1 MSLRG
6 AAAAERGFF
15 MNYRIDPAG
24 AVWRDGMFFV
34 PAALAEKYIR
44 LASEYQIKA
53 LLIILGRNG
62 AASAAE
68 LAKKLG
74 ITEADAENIM
84 EFWAAEGVVL
94 ELDDDEKPQQRAA
107 RFAPEKPAQP
117 AADKADTKEPS
128 GQPAESRGV
137 KPARLSVKAP
147 SLSPREIVEISA
159 QKPHIE
165 QLLNEAQRVYGRTIS
180 HSEQEMIVN
189 LSEFY
194 GMPSEVLLLLLA
206 YCDRLRKQGKS
217 VSAGYFYKTAQ
228 SWAEEGID
236 TYSLADRRIFEL
248 EQADIFWKELKQA
261 GGFTRVSPTE
271 KQTAMICAWRR
282 EHSDEMILRA
292 AEIMSENIEKPDF
305 RYMDKILSNW
315 KNAGV
320 TTPQEAKRE
329 SESFEKKKNQKK
341 APAGSIS
348 RKPTYD
354 LEKIKDRAKNNTDIK
369 Y

>member
-53 LLIILGRNG
+53 LLFILGRNG
-62 AASAAE
+62 AVSAAE

-128 GQPAESRGV
+128 GQPVGSRGV